1 MNESQ
6 IKAIIAQTLSPRRF
20 QHVCGVVDAAD
31 LLAKRFGV
39 DVEKARLAAWIH
51 DYAREWPVDKWY
63 ETAKE
68 RGVDPA
74 FFEVA
79 EMLHG
84 PIAASMLEDVFGLQ
98 DEEIAGAVRY
108 HTSGRA
114 GMTPL
119 EKVVC
124 LADYIEAGR
133 DYPAVHDLR
142 KQAEADLDLALASA
156 FDNTIRFLLDKN
168 KPIFPLTIVARN
180 DLWRAL
186 KDRRTL

>member
-1 MNESQ
+1 MNELE
-6 IKAIIAQTLSPRRF
+6 IKEIIRQTLSPRRF
-20 QHVCGVVDAAD
+20 QHVSGVVDAAD
-31 LLAKRFGV
+31 TLAHRYGV

-63 ETAKE
+63 ETAKQ
-68 RGVDPA
+68 RGIDPTYL
-74 FFEVA
+74 EVA

-84 PIAASMLEDVFGLQ
+84 PIAASMMPEVFGIE
-98 DEEIAGAVRY
+98 DEEIADAVRY
-108 HTSGRA
+108 HTSGRV

-133 DYPAVHDLR
+133 EYPAVHELR
-142 KQAEADLDLALASA
+142 KQAEVDLDLALASA
-156 FDNTIRFLLDKN
+156 FDNTIRFLLDK
-168 KPIFPLTIVARN
+168 KQPIFPVTILARN
-180 DLWRAL
+180 ELWRAL